1 MADTPVGSAETKR
14 AFPGIQWL
22 KTPYRSTI
30 SDSRKGDL
38 NLIQLQKVIE
48 TDVSKVAQISGNLNC
63 QRLFMSNSLF
73 YDTNND

>member
-14 AFPGIQWL
+14 ASPGIRWL
-22 KTPYRSTI
+22 KTPYRSTM

-38 NLIQLQKVIE
+38 NLIQLQKVTEI
-48 TDVSKVAQISGNLNC
+48 DVSKVAKISVNLNC
-63 QRLFMSNSLF
+63 QRLFMSDSFF